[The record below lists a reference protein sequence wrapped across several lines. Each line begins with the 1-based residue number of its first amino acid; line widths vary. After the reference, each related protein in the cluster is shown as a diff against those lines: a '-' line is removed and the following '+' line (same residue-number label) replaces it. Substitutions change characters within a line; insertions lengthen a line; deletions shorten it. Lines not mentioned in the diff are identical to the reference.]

1 MLDASQ
7 RERMRSRNIFPIWS
21 FLFLGVVLSISPGW
35 AATATVKDGNNIQL
49 GEVTYR
55 LDGIDAPELDQICID
70 EQADPWSCGIE
81 ARERLTQLI
90 GGRPVRCDDLGP
102 DKVYRK
108 RHIGLCTVEGEAMSL
123 NQLLIRQGFA
133 LDFEPSAKG
142 RFLEDEGGA
151 RNARLGLWKGCF
163 VAGQEFRVG
172 KKDGTLFGGACRTDR
187 DRQIREALFPEDI
200 AAPSGCSI
208 KGKFAVRAR
217 VTGNVG
223 IYHLR
228 ACPSYPAITQPD
240 RWFCSEDDAE
250 AAGFRRAFNCRAR
263 AGGK

>member
-1 MLDASQ
+1 
-7 RERMRSRNIFPIWS
+7 MRSRNLLFPIWS
-21 FLFLGVVLSISPGW
+21 SFVLGVVLSISPGR
-35 AATATVKDGNNIQL
+35 AATATVKDGNTIQL
-49 GEVTYR
+49 GELTYR
-55 LDGIDAPELDQICID
+55 LDGIDAPELDQTCID
-70 EQADPWSCGIE
+70 DQADPWTCGIE
-81 ARERLTQLI
+81 AREQLKTLI
-90 GGRPVRCDDLGP
+90 GGRSVRCDDLGP
-102 DKVYRK
+102 DKVTKK
-108 RHIGLCTVEGEAMSL
+108 RHSGLCTVEGETTSL
-123 NQLLIRQGFA
+123 NQALVRAGFA

-142 RFLEDEGGA
+142 RFLADEAGA
-151 RNARLGLWKGCF
+151 RDARLGLWKGCF
-163 VAGQEFRVG
+163 VAGAEFRVG

-250 AAGFRRAFNCRAR
+250 AAGFRRAYNCELK
-263 AGGK
+263 GGSK